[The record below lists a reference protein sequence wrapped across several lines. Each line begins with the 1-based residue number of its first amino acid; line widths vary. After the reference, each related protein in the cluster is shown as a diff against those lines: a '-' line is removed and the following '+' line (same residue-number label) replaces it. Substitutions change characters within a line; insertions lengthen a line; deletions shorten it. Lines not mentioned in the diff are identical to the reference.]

1 MNIVLKTA
9 VAGALA
15 LVAAGANAL
24 GVPALNNSD
33 LVLIVEDTNTQA
45 TYALDTGISINSLM
59 GTGAGTY
66 VAGANLNSTAFA
78 GVNQT
83 IAASSLLQSFLG
95 TSDTYGWTI
104 EAGQFNGGSSSAS
117 STNSNSKGAGK
128 AIAIFSSQ
136 STASNLAGNVL
147 LGLEGYENGL
157 NTDVT
162 AGGLVTLTG
171 TETNAASYSSGA
183 ATKYN
188 LVGASDLQNLG
199 TTSVLYGLTGNGG
212 TGQVQ
217 SYVLG
222 GVSFSAANGLV
233 FTANGGPAVPLPA
246 AAWLLGSGLLGLAG
260 VRRRKASV

>member
-33 LVLIVEDTNTQA
+33 LVLIVQDETTSA
-45 TYALDTGISINSLM
+45 TYALDTGISINSIF
-59 GTGAGTY
+59 GSGAGTY
-66 VAGANLNSTAFA
+66 VSGANLNTTAFA

-83 IAASSLLQSFLG
+83 IAASTLLQSFLG

-104 EAGQFNGGSSSAS
+104 EAGQFNGGSASAS
-117 STNSNSKGAGK
+117 ATSGNTKAAGK
-128 AIAIFSSQ
+128 GIAILSTQ
-136 STASNLAGNVL
+136 STASNLAGNT
-147 LGLEGYENGL
+147 LGGLDLFLNGL

-171 TETNAASYSSGA
+171 TETNAASYSAGA
-183 ATKYN
+183 VTKYG
-188 LVGASDLQNLG
+188 LVGAADLQNLG
-199 TTSVLYGLTGNGG
+199 TTSALYGLTGNGNG
-212 TGQVQ
+212 GQLQ